1 MVATTVSYRE
11 FLLRLALLMG
21 TTYWKRE
28 GTVLQVIQMFMI
40 PEKINWFLG
49 HNWKKAFSI
58 MGFFLTVTWCLKIWL
73 IFLMPAPTKYDCTF
87 DAPTAC
93 QWTQDSSNDQFDWRI
108 HSGGTS
114 SGFTG
119 PKYDHT
125 LQNSR
130 GKNTHYKWVYIAT
143 DLYSKTLVFFN
154 FIVEEN
160 L

>member
-1 MVATTVSYRE
+1 MT
-11 FLLRLALLMG
+11 
-21 TTYWKRE
+21 
-28 GTVLQVIQMFMI
+28 
-40 PEKINWFLG
+40 
-49 HNWKKAFSI
+49 
-58 MGFFLTVTWCLKIWL
+58 
-73 IFLMPAPTKYDCTF
+73 APTKYDCTF

>member
-1 MVATTVSYRE
+1 MV
-11 FLLRLALLMG
+11 FFFNCDM
-21 TTYWKRE
+21 
-28 GTVLQVIQMFMI
+28 MFKNMI
-40 PEKINWFLG
+40 
-49 HNWKKAFSI
+49 
-58 MGFFLTVTWCLKIWL
+58 
-73 IFLMPAPTKYDCTF
+73 IFLMTAPTKYDCTF

-130 GKNTHYKWVYIAT
+130 GKNTHYK
-143 DLYSKTLVFFN
+143 
-154 FIVEEN
+154 
-160 L
+160 